1 MNFTLDKIPQRTVT
15 PRTNGLTIIT
25 DKGLSLPETQNILS
39 AGSSYIDMVKLAYG
53 TALVTAQLKEKLA
66 LYRSYNIP
74 VYFGG
79 LLFEAFAIR
88 QQVPA
93 FIELISDHE
102 IDVVE
107 VSDGNLAISRQ
118 QKCDYIRQFAKT
130 ATVISEIGAGDKDK
144 VHVTP
149 PYKWIE
155 IMQADLDA
163 GAQYLVAESGESGT
177 AGIYRDS
184 GEVREGLVAEILNKI
199 PLEKI
204 IWESPKKDQQLYFIK
219 LLGCNANLAN
229 ISPSEVIAL
238 EAMRIG
244 LRADSFDFFLT

>member
-1 MNFTLDKIPQRTVT
+1 MNFTLEKIPQRTVT
-15 PRTNGLTIIT
+15 PRYSGLTVIT
-25 DKGLSLPETQNILS
+25 DKGLSLPQTQNILS
-39 AGSSYIDMVKLAYG
+39 AAAPYIDMAKLAYG
-53 TALVTAQLKEKLA
+53 TALVTAQVKEKLA

-93 FIELISDHE
+93 FIDLLQEYE

-118 QKCDYIRQFAKT
+118 QKCDYIREFAKT
-130 ATVISEIGAGDKDK
+130 TTVISEIGAGDKDR

-155 IMQADLDA
+155 IMQTDLDA
-163 GAQYLVAESGESGT
+163 GAQYLVAESEESGT

-184 GEVREGLVAEILNKI
+184 GEVREGLIAEILNKI
-199 PLEKI
+199 PVDKI
-204 IWESPKKDQQLYFIK
+204 IWETPKKDQQLYFIK

-229 ISPSEVIAL
+229 ISPTEVIAL
-238 EAMRIG
+238 EAMRLG
-244 LRADSFDFFLT
+244 LRADSFDFFLG